1 MKLAPGEK
9 LSEIK
14 LPSIEGSEFNIKKL
28 RVRKHFLP
36 FIDLRLAHSAIC
48 EFTK

>member
-14 LPSIEGSEFNIKKL
+14 LPSIEGSEFNIKKIKGKKTL
-28 RVRKHFLP
+28 LTFYRF
-36 FIDLRLAHSAIC
+36 A
-48 EFTK
+48 T

>member
-14 LPSIEGSEFNIKKL
+14 LPSIEVLSSVLKKL
-28 RVRKHFLP
+28 RARKHFLL
-36 FIDLRLAHSAIC
+36 FIDLRLAHSVIC
-48 EFTK
+48 EFTS